1 MKSPYSRYIER
12 RRREIARE
20 REELAAKISELV
32 PQIENIARRDKN
44 PEARKLAR
52 RWLALVMPEERARA
66 AM

>member
-1 MKSPYSRYIER
+1 MKSQYSRYVER
-12 RRREIARE
+12 RLREIARE
-20 REELAAKISELV
+20 REELAAKISESV

-52 RWLALVMPEERARA
+52 RWLALVRPEERARA